1 MRNGQKLFCSP
12 VMTKTAAGKGHL
24 LTGPSIRKRLIN
36 CLLLLVAAALLF
48 GALLSCGGPQE
59 EETIKI
65 GVIAP
70 LTGSIPLVGQ
80 STVNAAQM
88 AVKEIN
94 DAGGLDLTQEGS
106 GGGGQK
112 LKVELI
118 IEDNED
124 KKESAVSAAQK
135 LINQGGVVAIVGPQA
150 SRNAIPAAAIAE
162 SAGVPM
168 ISPWSTNPETT
179 AGKKYVFRAAFI
191 DPFQGQVMA
200 RFAIE
205 ELGARKAAVL
215 YDIASEY
222 NKGIA
227 EIFQQVFEG
236 AGGEVVAF
244 ESYTTGEQDFASQ
257 LATIKAREPD
267 VLFLPNY
274 YSEVPLQVKQAREAG
289 IDVPVIGS
297 DTWGVLESEDLPDLE
312 GCFFSTHYSTDI
324 ASPAAERFVSAYEE
338 AYGQVPDDVA
348 ALTYDAFGLLFEAI
362 RSQGEA
368 DAESIRNGLASIRRY
383 EGVTG
388 VMEFRGTGDPIKSAV
403 ILRIEGGQ
411 FKFYRLAEP

>member
-1 MRNGQKLFCSP
+1 MHNHKPMMEDGS
-12 VMTKTAAGKGHL
+12 AGKVAIVEL
-24 LTGPSIRKRLIN
+24 WSARRRLTD
-36 CLLLLVAAALLF
+36 CLLFLVVASLCLWP
-48 GALLSCGGPQE
+48 LLSCGAPAE

-70 LTGSIPLVGQ
+70 LTGSIPLVGEF
-80 STVNAAQM
+80 TVNAAQL
-88 AVKEIN
+88 AVQEIN
-94 DAGGLDLTQEGS
+94 DAGGLEIEAGS
-106 GGGGQK
+106 AKKK
-112 LKVELI
+112 LKVELLV
-118 IEDNED
+118 EDNED

-150 SRNAIPAAAIAE
+150 SRNAIPAAAVAE
-162 SAGVPM
+162 SARVPM
-168 ISPWSTNPETT
+168 VSGWSTNPDTT

-191 DPFQGQVMA
+191 DPFQGRVMA

-205 ELGARKAAVL
+205 ELGAQKAAVL
-215 YDIASEY
+215 YDVASDY

-244 ESYTTGEQDFASQ
+244 ETYTTGEQDFATQ
-257 LATIKAREPD
+257 LAAIKASGAE

-274 YSEVPLQVKQAREAG
+274 YNEVPLQVAQAREMG
-289 IDVPVIGS
+289 IDVPVIGA
-297 DTWGVLESEDLPDLE
+297 DAWGNVEPEALPDLE

-324 ASPAAERFVSAYEE
+324 ASPAAERFISAYEA
-338 AYGQVPDDVA
+338 AYGQTPDDVA

-362 RSQGEA
+362 RSQGKA

-388 VMEFRGTGDPIKSAV
+388 VMEFQATGDPVKSAV
-403 ILRIEGGQ
+403 ILKIEGGQ
-411 FKFYRLAEP
+411 SQFYRLAEP